1 MSNTIPMTV
10 TRLNGQEYPV
20 NLYHDRFHQKRV
32 VSLNGVIDEKMAE
45 SIIAQLEYLD
55 EMETADISRFHLIQI
70 FQLGY
75 DAFCHFLINHA
86 IQADHSFLMKP
97 IMV

>member
-1 MSNTIPMTV
+1 MSNTIPMMV

-32 VSLNGVIDEKMAE
+32 VSLNGVIDEEMAE

-55 EMETADISRFHLIQI
+55 EMEKL
-70 FQLGY
+70 L
-75 DAFCHFLINHA
+75 
-86 IQADHSFLMKP
+86 
-97 IMV
+97 

>member
-32 VSLNGVIDEKMAE
+32 VSLNGVIDEEMAE

-55 EMETADISRFHLIQI
+55 EMETADICLEINSRRGEVSAGMAI
-70 FQLGY
+70 Y
-75 DAFCHFLINHA
+75 D
-86 IQADHSFLMKP
+86 
-97 IMV
+97 